1 MPMHDPITGAQ
12 VQVNDDRSL
21 SVSTRDPVSGARMGV
36 GADGSLFVAP
46 HPKGATPISASSG
59 NVAAAVATATL
70 AGAASKTTYIAGFTC
85 TSGGATAA
93 ATVSVTVSNTIGG
106 TMTFNHGAQAG
117 AGVPSPPL
125 VVIFDPPLP
134 ANALN
139 TAIAVSMPSLGT
151 GNTQAAVNAWGY
163 QL

>member
-12 VQVNDDRSL
+12 QRVN
-21 SVSTRDPVSGARMGV
+21 P
-36 GADGSLFVAP
+36 DGSICVGPIPF
-46 HPKGATPISASSG
+46 GATSVSASSG
-59 NVAAAVATATL
+59 NVAAATATATL
-70 AGAASKTTYIAGFTC
+70 PAAAGKTTYIAGFC
-85 TSGGATAA
+85 SSSGGATAA
-93 ATVSVTVSNTIGG
+93 ATVNLTVSNTIGG

-125 VVIFDPPLP
+125 VVIFDPPIP

-139 TAIAVSMPSLGT
+139 TAIAVSMPTLGA
-151 GNTQAAVNAWGY
+151 GNTNASVNAWGY

>member
-1 MPMHDPITGAQ
+1 MPMHDPVTGTQ
-12 VQVNDDRSL
+12 QR
-21 SVSTRDPVSGARMGV
+21 VSP
-36 GADGSLFVAP
+36 DGSICVSP
-46 HPKGATPISASSG
+46 HPFGSTPISASSG

-70 AGAASKTTYIAGFTC
+70 AAAAGKTTYIAGFTC

-134 ANALN
+134 ASALN